1 MKVGSVM
8 RLCVGTSKGI
18 VILDTARG
26 GVPLLISA
34 DPPSVWCLAR
44 DCYDPRI
51 IYAGS
56 VQNAQ
61 AGSARGKGSLARS
74 ADGGRTWQDITP
86 PAIRDEEVWAA
97 AASIHRT
104 GELIIGTSRARVL
117 RSTDGGRSFQ
127 ECGAFRKISGRDR
140 WSLPVSPYR
149 PRVRSITFDPTD
161 PESFYVGV
169 EVGGLFRSPDGGGS
183 FERLNHGLPADV
195 QCVAADPS
203 DRSRLYVATGQGLYV
218 SADRGASWSRAK
230 GLSRHYAVTLF
241 VGGYDAES
249 LYLAAAA
256 GPPPQWSIGSLG
268 ADAMLFR
275 SSDRGSSFV
284 PFGANGEAGPS
295 RAMLMRMA
303 AGAEGDGLM
312 YGAFNDGS
320 VVQINE
326 RQGSMRTIAE
336 KLPPAYDLIALSE

>member
-1 MKVGSVM
+1 M
-8 RLCVGTSKGI
+8 RLCIGTSKGI
-18 VILDTARG
+18 IILDADRG
-26 GVPLLISA
+26 GAPLLISA
-34 DPPSVWCLAR
+34 DPQSVWCLSR
-44 DCYDPRI
+44 DCYDSRV

-86 PAIRDEEVWAA
+86 AAIRDEEVWAI

-117 RSTDGGRSFQ
+117 RSIDAGRSFQ
-127 ECGAFRKISGRDR
+127 ECTAFLKLGGRDR
-140 WSLPVSPYR
+140 WRLPVSPYR
-149 PRVRSITFDPTD
+149 PRVRSITYDPTD
-161 PESFYVGV
+161 PQSFYVGV
-169 EVGGLFRSPDGGGS
+169 EEGGLFLSADSGAS
-183 FERLNHGLPADV
+183 FTRLNHGLPADV
-195 QCVAADPS
+195 QCVAPDPS
-203 DRSRLYVATGQGLYV
+203 ERSRLYVATGRGLYV
-218 SADRGASWSRAK
+218 SDDRGTSWDRAK

-241 VGGYDAES
+241 ADRFDSGS

-256 GPPPQWSIGSLG
+256 GPPPQWSIGSRG

-275 SSDRGSSFV
+275 SSDYGRSFV
-284 PFGANGEAGPS
+284 PFGENGTAGPT
-295 RAMLMRMA
+295 RAMLMRLV
-303 AGAEGDGLM
+303 AGAEGEGVM

-320 VVQINE
+320 IVRINE
-326 RQGSMRTIAE
+326 RLASIHTISA